1 MEYLFGPKGIPVYR
15 LVFLVVLFIG
25 AVANLDLVWSFADLM
40 NGLMAFPNLISVLL
54 LSGVIVAE
62 TRHYLWENRLD
73 EQAETLD

>member
-1 MEYLFGPKGIPVYR
+1 M
-15 LVFLVVLFIG
+15 
-25 AVANLDLVWSFADLM
+25 ANLELVWSFADLM
-40 NGLMAFPNLISVLL
+40 NGLMAFPNLLSVLL